1 MLAVCLDLEGV
12 LIPEIW
18 INVADR
24 TGIGGLRRTTRDEP
38 DYDKLMSY
46 RLRILDENEIKIS
59 DITSAIRSMEP
70 LQGANEFLYSLQ
82 SRWPTLILSDT
93 FSQFAE
99 PMMAKL
105 DYPTLLCHN
114 LVIDDSGRISDWII
128 RCQDHKRRTVDSLKD
143 MNYNVIAAGDS
154 YNDTNMLSA
163 ASAGILFRPPDNV
176 VQEFPQFPVAM
187 EFSELIAEI
196 ESAAADL
203 GESR

>member
-24 TGIGGLRRTTRDEP
+24 TGIAGLNRTTRDEP

-46 RLRILDENEIKIS
+46 RLEILDENDIKID
-59 DITSAIRSMEP
+59 DITSAIYSMDP
-70 LQGANEFLYSLQ
+70 LEGANEFLDSLE
-82 SRWPTLILSDT
+82 SRWPTFILSDT
-93 FSQFAE
+93 FSQFAK
-99 PMMAKL
+99 PMMQKL
-105 DYPTLLCHN
+105 DYPTLLCHD
-114 LVIDDSGRISDWII
+114 LVIDDSGRISDWRI
-128 RCQDHKRRTVDSLKD
+128 RCQDHKRRTVDSLRE

-154 YNDTNMLSA
+154 YNDTTMLSA
-163 ASAGILFRPPDNV
+163 ANAGILFKPPENV

-187 EFSELIAEI
+187 EFSELIQEI

-203 GESR
+203 GEHW

>member
-24 TGIGGLRRTTRDEP
+24 TGIAGLNRTTRDEP

-46 RLRILDENEIKIS
+46 RLEILDENDIKID
-59 DITSAIRSMEP
+59 DITSAIYSMDP
-70 LQGANEFLYSLQ
+70 LEGANEFLDSLE
-82 SRWPTLILSDT
+82 SRWPTFILSDT
-93 FSQFAE
+93 FSQFAK
-99 PMMAKL
+99 PMMQKL
-105 DYPTLLCHN
+105 DYPTLLCHD
-114 LVIDDSGRISDWII
+114 LVIDDSGRISDWRI
-128 RCQDHKRRTVDSLKD
+128 RCQDHKRRTVDSLRE

-154 YNDTNMLSA
+154 YNDTTMLSA
-163 ASAGILFRPPDNV
+163 ANSGILFRPPENV

-187 EFSELIAEI
+187 EFSELIREI

-203 GESR
+203 GEHW